1 MAIISATHPTMVQ
14 YAERFSQ
21 SGLNFPEVSIETQ
34 TFESVCAFVRRNAA
48 IGLVD
53 FITAV
58 RYMDELDIVFFAPK
72 VFYSIHLLRPA
83 DRPTSRLGE
92 QFEDLLEKKLSELCE
107 IDMGINSY
115 NR

>member
-1 MAIISATHPTMVQ
+1 MLRYCSLLQVGLGRP
-14 YAERFSQ
+14 SQ
-21 SGLNFPEVSIETQ
+21 LSQHQLL
-34 TFESVCAFVRRNAA
+34 FESVCAFVRRNAA

-58 RYMDELDIVFFAPK
+58 RYVDELDIVFFAPK
-72 VFYSIHLLRPA
+72 VFHSIHLLRPA